1 MAVTGIT
8 NSMPSPVSADV
19 TMTGLQMQ
27 KNQKAQ
33 DTLNLGALKNRT
45 DIKAAAQDFEAVFIA
60 QMLKPMFAGIETNTM
75 FGGGKGEEIFRDLM
89 IEEYGKAIAAR
100 DATGIQSHVMDKLI
114 EIQAQHTMKE

>member
-8 NSMPSPVSADV
+8 NSMSSPVSADV